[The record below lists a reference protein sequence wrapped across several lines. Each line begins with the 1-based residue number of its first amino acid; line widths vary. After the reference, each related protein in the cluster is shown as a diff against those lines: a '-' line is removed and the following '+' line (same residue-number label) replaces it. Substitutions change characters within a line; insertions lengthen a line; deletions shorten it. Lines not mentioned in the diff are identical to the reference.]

1 MNERGTW
8 FFYLTSCE
16 AVPFLFA
23 FMIIVVTCIV
33 ISRRGGKFLR
43 SHEHAVLQV
52 ASSSKDEPTNASSSQ
67 ATDAPSLQ
75 GHEQHGEDIM
85 KKEA

>member
-1 MNERGTW
+1 MPERGTW

-16 AVPFLFA
+16 AAPFLFA

-33 ISRRGGKFLR
+33 ITRRGGKFG
-43 SHEHAVLQV
+43 HEHAVLQV
-52 ASSSKDEPTNASSSQ
+52 ASSSKDEPTHASSSE
-67 ATDAPSLQ
+67 TSDTPSLQ